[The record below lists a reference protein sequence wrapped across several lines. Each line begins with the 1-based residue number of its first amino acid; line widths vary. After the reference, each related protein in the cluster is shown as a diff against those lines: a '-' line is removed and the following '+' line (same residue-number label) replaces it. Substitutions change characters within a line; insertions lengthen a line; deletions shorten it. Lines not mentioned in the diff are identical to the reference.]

1 MVGGYIRV
9 MSELAVPVAEAAKD
23 FLRVLDLAESR
34 GEPTTLLR
42 DGKPVA
48 KLVPLPQPAASCEQL
63 AARWEKLYKLPA
75 DEAEAFAND
84 LESARASLPLLKP
97 AWD

>member
-1 MVGGYIRV
+1 
-9 MSELAVPVAEAAKD
+9 MSELAIPVAEAAKD
-23 FLRVLDLAESR
+23 FLRVLALVERS

-48 KLVPLPQPAASCEQL
+48 KLVPMPQPAASCEEL

-75 DEAEAFAND
+75 EEAEAFAND
-84 LESARASLPLLKP
+84 LEGISRAWP
-97 AWD
+97 